1 MADLVVVVGVVVVVV
16 AFPAILID
24 ERDGLKVG
32 SLCVEIFEKECGDE
46 ERAEDCGGSNCDAP
60 EGDEEVANTP
70 PPPQPPPPTMAVLK
84 QLTSVD
90 ANRHCRLTLLLT
102 LPLFTLPPPPP
113 RATSW
118 TQEEVALLTTRL
130 EDESSS

>member
-46 ERAEDCGGSNCDAP
+46 EEVEEDCGGSNCDAP
-60 EGDEEVANTP
+60 DGDEEVAKTP
-70 PPPQPPPPTMAVLK
+70 PPPPPTMAVLK
-84 QLTSVD
+84 QLTSVE